1 MEAYGTAAGLQK
13 VPLYEQV
20 ANLLESQ
27 ILNQLEDG
35 DLLPSEQQLAEQF
48 LVSRTIIRE
57 AQKLLKERGLLDSKA
72 GKGTYVK
79 RLHAQDIA
87 VVFSRLIRMERIDYI
102 SVFDM
107 RNILEVEAV
116 ARASQNAT
124 PEELEKMAEMLDK
137 LKEPSLSEI
146 QYSEYDFSFHYMI
159 AKASGNPLLAI
170 MTEAI
175 GSLCRQIISRAV
187 QTRGG
192 VEDAL
197 WRHEL
202 ILKMLYE
209 QNEAGAREAMR
220 GHLDKS
226 LENYQQYLEHLSDEQ
241 KV

>member
-1 MEAYGTAAGLQK
+1 MDPYGTAPGLQK

-35 DLLPSEQQLAEQF
+35 DLLPSEQQLAEKF

-57 AQKLLKERGLLDSKA
+57 AQKLLKERGLIDSKA
-72 GKGTYVK
+72 GKGTYVT

-116 ARASQNAT
+116 ARASQHAT
-124 PEELEKMAEMLDK
+124 PEELAKMAEMLET
-137 LKEPSLSEI
+137 LKDPNLSEI
-146 QYSEYDFSFHYMI
+146 EYSEYDFSFHYMI
-159 AKASGNPLLAI
+159 AKASGNPLLAV

-175 GSLCRQIISRAV
+175 GSLCREIISRAV
-187 QTRGG
+187 KTRGG
-192 VEDAL
+192 IEDAL

-202 ILKMLYE
+202 ILKMLCE
-209 QNEAGAREAMR
+209 HNEAGAREAMR

-226 LENYQQYLEHLSDEQ
+226 QENYHQYLEHLSDSKEP
-241 KV
+241 